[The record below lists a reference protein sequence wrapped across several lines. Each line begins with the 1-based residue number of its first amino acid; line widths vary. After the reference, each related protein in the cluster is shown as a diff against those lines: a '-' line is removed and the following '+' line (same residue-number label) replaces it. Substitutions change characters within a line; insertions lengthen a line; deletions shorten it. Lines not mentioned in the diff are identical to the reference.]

1 MGGLLAKENVL
12 SLSIVQYHQTS
23 LTCLTTSH
31 ISTRLQSPSPNDEAQ
46 RVSVEAEGVALGGV
60 EGAPAQTLPETREAP
75 LVRDP
80 QHPPAP
86 RHHRQQRRRG
96 VRDDGRGVQLDRGLL
111 GLRTFRLLY
120 WIPAS
125 RVSCRL

>member
-1 MGGLLAKENVL
+1 MLAKENVL

-86 RHHRQQRRRG
+86 RQHRQRRRG

-111 GLRTFRLLY
+111 GLWTFRLLFGY
-120 WIPAS
+120 QHPE
-125 RVSCRL
+125 